1 MGLSKDELRKM
12 TLEEIIKDKS
22 SSLTHE
28 SSSMD
33 KYFLTPQSNNE
44 IVLNKLSL
52 KKIKAIAKKMGLKNY
67 SQYNSKTK
75 LDLIKLILKEEL
87 INAGDWFNKLNRLN
101 IKKLKSI
108 AEKLGL
114 KIKQN
119 SKKTD
124 LVNQISDNALMS
136 EANLNTVLKEIGS
149 QSLEELLEETMSKN
163 ESTQNTTIKEL
174 RKIAK
179 EKNIKGYSKMKKAE
193 LLQKINDQP
202 FAFED
207 SYFTEF
213 SKKSKIKII
222 ETNAEYTKRWRKHK
236 VYYKVILLK
245 DWQDQSRGK
254 AEDEESSES
263 DLSDIIMKKIT
274 AVREGLNEMIK
285 IVKQKTNFK
294 EGDLMNIVVNHPD
307 LWNPISTGMSRTS
320 DINNLLNNIQSIL
333 TSNQDLDIYGC
344 TFNAEVVNMPRGA
357 TNAKRLLNIAEDSR
371 TKKSIT
377 STKNKDNLCCPRA
390 VIVGL
395 TYHTNIILG
404 REYDHNDIR
413 YIRMGRNLQTTLAQE
428 LCNQLGEYNRNY
440 FTLDDI
446 ANIGR
451 LLNIQIKIVAAE
463 CFNSIIQVVPI

>member
-446 ANIGR
+446 ANIER